1 MPKSSGQAPAF
12 KRPPGGMN
20 TLPAGGGGAP
30 SINLPEVPAA
40 APPEAQPMDAA
51 SMPMNTQF
59 GPFTVGNQTFGG
71 SGSDNTIPQSP
82 GTSPSI
88 NPNDGIPGVAPI
100 TNTPS
105 TSNYNAGSFFNMPR
119 TSTDIM
125 SMLSEWLPK
134 IMGGMPGGNK
144 NGMFYR

>member
-1 MPKSSGQAPAF
+1 MPKTSKQGAAANFSRPA
-12 KRPPGGMN
+12 GGIN
-20 TLPAGGGGAP
+20 SLPAGGSSSMPTPAP
-30 SINLPEVPAA
+30 TINLPEAPAFR
-40 APPEAQPMDAA
+40 PEAQ
-51 SMPMNTQF
+51 PMNTQF

-71 SGSDNTIPQSP
+71 SGSDNTVPQSP